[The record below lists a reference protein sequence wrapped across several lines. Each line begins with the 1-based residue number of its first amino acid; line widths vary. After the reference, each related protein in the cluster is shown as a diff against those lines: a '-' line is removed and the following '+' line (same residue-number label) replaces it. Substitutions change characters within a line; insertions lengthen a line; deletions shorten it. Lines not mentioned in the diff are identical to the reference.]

1 MKHNMV
7 LYHGGAPGFRPGD
20 LIEPHPTKHLDGCEW
35 CASGADDNH
44 APEFVFA
51 TAERLYAKYYAS
63 KYGKGWLYIVT
74 PEGEMLPSQHDPF
87 ETYQARSFRVVS
99 VSERAV
105 LLTMGERK
113 RLQRLWKADAVMHGN
128 EYDWLTERRLE
139 VEFGRMAAATR
150 YVR

>member
-1 MKHNMV
+1 MSRTA
-7 LYHGGAPGFRPGD
+7 LYHGGAPGFRAGD
-20 LIEPHPTKHLDGCEW
+20 IITPHPTKHLEGCQW

-44 APEFVFA
+44 APDFVFA

-74 PEGEMLPSQHDPF
+74 PESEMEPSQFDPF
-87 ETYQARSFRVVS
+87 ETYQARVFRVAS

-113 RLQRLWKADAVMHGN
+113 RLQRLWKADDAALGRLG
-128 EYDWLTERRLE
+128 DWLTERRLE
-139 VEFGRMAAATR
+139 VEHGRLLEATR
-150 YVR
+150 YIQ